1 MLLPPVPVC
10 KPFTYKVTCFRPVG
24 QLAAMFFANI
34 TPCFSVSRRSLQ
46 DMPFFGHLV
55 KEASSG
61 PCCALVLC
69 RVEAVMV
76 LQQLMG
82 HESVKE
88 ARGRTGDAVCLG
100 SFSWASPRAEEG
112 AEIMNFCFI
121 MFIPDMFRS
130 VIAEGKSCFSLS
142 PEAVG

>member
-1 MLLPPVPVC
+1 
-10 KPFTYKVTCFRPVG
+10 
-24 QLAAMFFANI
+24 
-34 TPCFSVSRRSLQ
+34 
-46 DMPFFGHLV
+46 MPFFGHLV

-88 ARGRTGDAVCLG
+88 ARGRTGDAGPGLPRLVQLG
-100 SFSWASPRAEEG
+100 VSEG
-112 AEIMNFCFI
+112 GRRCRNHEFLLHHFH
-121 MFIPDMFRS
+121 P
-130 VIAEGKSCFSLS
+130 
-142 PEAVG
+142 